1 MYLLLIWVLPVF
13 HLQVQIEG
21 HDWKASAL
29 RGTQVRNDRT
39 TKKRHDHQNALHIFS
54 FTWPVTHK
62 HDRITTTN
70 KKYSFSIALIEEL

>member
-29 RGTQVRNDRT
+29 LGTQVRNDRM
-39 TKKRHDHQNALHIFS
+39 TKKRHDHQNALHILS
-54 FTWPVTHK
+54 FTWPVSHK
-62 HDRITTTN
+62 QDRITTTS
-70 KKYSFSIALIEEL
+70 KK